1 MIISPQT
8 LLRDAKEKR
17 YAVPAFNFYNLDILF
32 AALEAAEEENAPVIL
47 EIYHVY
53 YPFLHKKVI
62 ADAVLEAL
70 RSASVHCYLHLDHA
84 TDPAVILDAMDAGF
98 QSVMIDASLK
108 SLEENIAMTKSVV
121 AEAKRR
127 GVFTEAEIGH
137 VPPAAEISD
146 PCRLRLA
153 EADECRRLVQETQ
166 VDSLA
171 AAVGTAHGVY
181 RMAPKID
188 FQRIRGIAGVVNVP
202 LKLDFDRIDVIS
214 KKVNIPLVL
223 HGGSGTP
230 DEAIRTAVS
239 CGITKVNVG
248 TELKHAWSKAMR
260 AGLDAGE
267 LEPRILSAGAREAV
281 KEVARQKIRLL
292 GAAGRN
298 AALTTL

>member
-1 MIISPQT
+1 MIVSPQT
-8 LLRDAKEKR
+8 LLRDAKEKH

-108 SLEENIAMTKSVV
+108 PLAENIATTKFVV
-121 AEAKRR
+121 DEAKRR

-137 VPPAAEISD
+137 VPPAAEIFD
-146 PCRLRLA
+146 PCQLRLA
-153 EADECRRLVQETQ
+153 KADECRRLVQETQ

-188 FQRIRGIAGVVNVP
+188 FQRIRDIAKV
-202 LKLDFDRIDVIS
+202 
-214 KKVNIPLVL
+214 VNIPLVL

-230 DEAIRTAVS
+230 DEAIRAAVS

-267 LEPRILSAGAREAV
+267 LEPRILSARAREAV

-292 GAAGRN
+292 DAAGRN
-298 AALTTL
+298 AALTAL

>member
-1 MIISPQT
+1 MIVSPRT
-8 LLRDAKEKR
+8 LLRDAKEKH

-108 SLEENIAMTKSVV
+108 PLAENIATTKFVV
-121 AEAKRR
+121 DEAKRR

-146 PCRLRLA
+146 PCQLRLA

-188 FQRIRGIAGVVNVP
+188 FQRIRDIAGV
-202 LKLDFDRIDVIS
+202 
-214 KKVNIPLVL
+214 VNIPLVL

-230 DEAIRTAVS
+230 DEAIRAAVS

-267 LEPRILSAGAREAV
+267 LEPRILSARAREAV

-292 GAAGRN
+292 DAAGRN
-298 AALTTL
+298 AVLTAL

>member
-188 FQRIRGIAGVVNVP
+188 FQRIRDIAGVVNV
-202 LKLDFDRIDVIS
+202 
-214 KKVNIPLVL
+214 PLVL

-298 AALTTL
+298 TALTTL

>member
-1 MIISPQT
+1 MIISPRT
-8 LLRDAKEKR
+8 LLRDAKEKH

-181 RMAPKID
+181 RMAPKIN
-188 FQRIRGIAGVVNVP
+188 FQRIRDIAGVVNV
-202 LKLDFDRIDVIS
+202 
-214 KKVNIPLVL
+214 PLVL

-248 TELKHAWSKAMR
+248 TELKHAWSKALR

-281 KEVARQKIRLL
+281 KKVARQKIRLL

-298 AALTTL
+298 AALTSL

>member
-108 SLEENIAMTKSVV
+108 SLDENIAITKSVV

-202 LKLDFDRIDVIS
+202 L
-214 KKVNIPLVL
+214 VL

>member
-1 MIISPQT
+1 MIISPRT
-8 LLRDAKEKR
+8 LLRDAKEKH

-181 RMAPKID
+181 RMAPKIN
-188 FQRIRGIAGVVNVP
+188 FQRIRDSAGVVNV
-202 LKLDFDRIDVIS
+202 
-214 KKVNIPLVL
+214 PLVL

>member
-181 RMAPKID
+181 RMAPKIN
-188 FQRIRGIAGVVNVP
+188 FQRIRDIAGVVNV
-202 LKLDFDRIDVIS
+202 
-214 KKVNIPLVL
+214 PLVL

-292 GAAGRN
+292 GATGRN

>member
-1 MIISPQT
+1 MIISPRT
-8 LLRDAKEKR
+8 LLRDAKEKH

-53 YPFLHKKVI
+53 YPFLHKKVS
-62 ADAVLEAL
+62 ADAVLVAL
-70 RSASVHCYLHLDHA
+70 RRASVHCYLHLDHA

-181 RMAPKID
+181 RMAPKIN
-188 FQRIRGIAGVVNVP
+188 FQRIRDIAGVVNV
-202 LKLDFDRIDVIS
+202 
-214 KKVNIPLVL
+214 PLVL

>member
-8 LLRDAKEKR
+8 LLRVAKEKR

-202 LKLDFDRIDVIS
+202 L
-214 KKVNIPLVL
+214 VL

-267 LEPRILSAGAREAV
+267 LEPRSLSAGAREAV

>member
-1 MIISPQT
+1 MIISPRT
-8 LLRDAKEKR
+8 LLRDAKKKH

-108 SLEENIAMTKSVV
+108 PLEENIAMTKSVV

-146 PCRLRLA
+146 PCQLRLA

-188 FQRIRGIAGVVNVP
+188 FQRIRDIAKV
-202 LKLDFDRIDVIS
+202 
-214 KKVNIPLVL
+214 VNIPLVL

-230 DEAIRTAVS
+230 DEAIRAAVS

-267 LEPRILSAGAREAV
+267 LEPRILSARAREAV

-292 GAAGRN
+292 DAAGRN
-298 AALTTL
+298 AALTAL

>member
-1 MIISPQT
+1 MIVSPQT
-8 LLRDAKEKR
+8 LLRDAKEKH

-108 SLEENIAMTKSVV
+108 PLAENIATTKFVV
-121 AEAKRR
+121 DEAKRR

-146 PCRLRLA
+146 PCQLRLA

-188 FQRIRGIAGVVNVP
+188 FQRIRDIAGV
-202 LKLDFDRIDVIS
+202 
-214 KKVNIPLVL
+214 VNIPLVL

-230 DEAIRTAVS
+230 DEAIRAAVS

-260 AGLDAGE
+260 AGLNAGE
-267 LEPRILSAGAREAV
+267 LEPRILSARAREAV

-298 AALTTL
+298 AALTDL

>member
-181 RMAPKID
+181 RMAPKIN
-188 FQRIRGIAGVVNVP
+188 FQRIRDIAGVVNV
-202 LKLDFDRIDVIS
+202 
-214 KKVNIPLVL
+214 PLVL

-248 TELKHAWSKAMR
+248 TELKHAWSKALR
-260 AGLDAGE
+260 AGLDTGE

-281 KEVARQKIRLL
+281 KKVARQKIRLL

-298 AALTTL
+298 AALTSL

>member
-53 YPFLHKKVI
+53 NPFLHKKVI

-70 RSASVHCYLHLDHA
+70 RSASIHCYLHLDHA

-153 EADECRRLVQETQ
+153 EADECRHLVQETQ

-188 FQRIRGIAGVVNVP
+188 FQRIRDIAGVVNV
-202 LKLDFDRIDVIS
+202 
-214 KKVNIPLVL
+214 PLVL

>member
-8 LLRDAKEKR
+8 LLQDAKEKR

-32 AALEAAEEENAPVIL
+32 AALEAAEDENAPVIL

-108 SLEENIAMTKSVV
+108 PLKENIAMTKSVV

-146 PCRLRLA
+146 PCQLRLA

-188 FQRIRGIAGVVNVP
+188 FQRIRDIAGVVNV
-202 LKLDFDRIDVIS
+202 
-214 KKVNIPLVL
+214 PLVL

-298 AALTTL
+298 TALTTL

>member
-1 MIISPQT
+1 MIISPRT
-8 LLRDAKEKR
+8 LLRDAKEKH

-108 SLEENIAMTKSVV
+108 PLVENIATTKFVV
-121 AEAKRR
+121 DEAKRR

-146 PCRLRLA
+146 PCQLRLA

-188 FQRIRGIAGVVNVP
+188 FQRIRDIAGV
-202 LKLDFDRIDVIS
+202 
-214 KKVNIPLVL
+214 VNIPLVL

-230 DEAIRTAVS
+230 DEAIRAAVS

-267 LEPRILSAGAREAV
+267 LEPRILSARAREAV

-298 AALTTL
+298 AALTDL

>member
-1 MIISPQT
+1 MIISPRT
-8 LLRDAKEKR
+8 LLRDAKEKH
-17 YAVPAFNFYNLDILF
+17 YAVPAFNFYILF

-181 RMAPKID
+181 RMAPKIN
-188 FQRIRGIAGVVNVP
+188 FQRIRDIAGVVNV
-202 LKLDFDRIDVIS
+202 
-214 KKVNIPLVL
+214 PLVL

>member
-1 MIISPQT
+1 MIISPRT
-8 LLRDAKEKR
+8 LLRDAKEKH

-181 RMAPKID
+181 RMAPKIN
-188 FQRIRGIAGVVNVP
+188 FQRIRDIAGVVNV
-202 LKLDFDRIDVIS
+202 
-214 KKVNIPLVL
+214 PLVL

-267 LEPRILSAGAREAV
+267 LEPRILSAGAREDV

>member
-32 AALEAAEEENAPVIL
+32 AALEAAEEENVPVIL

-70 RSASVHCYLHLDHA
+70 RSASIHCYLHLDHA
-84 TDPAVILDAMDAGF
+84 TDPVVILDAMDAGF

-153 EADECRRLVQETQ
+153 EADECRHLIQETQ

-188 FQRIRGIAGVVNVP
+188 FQRIRDIAGVVNV
-202 LKLDFDRIDVIS
+202 
-214 KKVNIPLVL
+214 PLVL

>member
-181 RMAPKID
+181 RMAPKIN
-188 FQRIRGIAGVVNVP
+188 FQRIRDIAGVVNV
-202 LKLDFDRIDVIS
+202 
-214 KKVNIPLVL
+214 PLVL

>member
-1 MIISPQT
+1 MIVSPQT
-8 LLRDAKEKR
+8 LLRDAKEKH

-108 SLEENIAMTKSVV
+108 PLAENIATTKFVV
-121 AEAKRR
+121 DEAKRR
-127 GVFTEAEIGH
+127 SVFTEAEIGH

-146 PCRLRLA
+146 PCQLRLA

-188 FQRIRGIAGVVNVP
+188 FQRIRDIAKV
-202 LKLDFDRIDVIS
+202 
-214 KKVNIPLVL
+214 VNIPLVL

-230 DEAIRTAVS
+230 DEAIRAAVS

-267 LEPRILSAGAREAV
+267 LEPRILSARAREAV

-292 GAAGRN
+292 DAAGRN
-298 AALTTL
+298 AALTAL

>member
-1 MIISPQT
+1 MIVSPQT
-8 LLRDAKEKR
+8 LLRDAKEKH

-108 SLEENIAMTKSVV
+108 PLAENIATTKFVV
-121 AEAKRR
+121 DEAKRR

-146 PCRLRLA
+146 PCQLRLA

-188 FQRIRGIAGVVNVP
+188 FQRIRDIAGV
-202 LKLDFDRIDVIS
+202 
-214 KKVNIPLVL
+214 VNIPLVL

-230 DEAIRTAVS
+230 DEAIRAAVS

-267 LEPRILSAGAREAV
+267 LEPRILSASAREAV

-298 AALTTL
+298 AALTDL

>member
-188 FQRIRGIAGVVNVP
+188 FQRIRDIAGVVNV
-202 LKLDFDRIDVIS
+202 
-214 KKVNIPLVL
+214 PLVL

-281 KEVARQKIRLL
+281 KEVARQKISLL

-298 AALTTL
+298 TALTTL